1 MWQYFTMLALKTVA
15 NLIFFSNLLSVQV
28 NLDGKNMQPGLWRV
42 QLGLQLSHPSPPP
55 PPHTHTLVP
64 NFKSFFS
71 FFFPNQVFKSSLE
84 HEFKVFVQF

>member
-28 NLDGKNMQPGLWRV
+28 NLGGKIMQPGLWRV
-42 QLGLQLSHPSPPP
+42 QLGLQLSHPSP
-55 PPHTHTLVP
+55 THTLVP
-64 NFKSFFS
+64 KFKSILF
-71 FFFPNQVFKSSLE
+71 FFFPNQVLKSSLE

>member
-28 NLDGKNMQPGLWRV
+28 NLGFGLEKNAAWSLESTTRSPTV
-42 QLGLQLSHPSPPP
+42 PPLSPRS
-55 PPHTHTLVP
+55 HTHGFQSSSP
-64 NFKSFFS
+64 FCFFFS
-71 FFFPNQVFKSSLE
+71 NQVLKSSLE